1 MSGHAMT
8 APGMSGDAM
17 IEAARLDLAW
27 AASAPR
33 IGAAPEVALVLG
45 SGLGGLAAAVEDP
58 IFLSYED
65 IPGFPVSTAPT
76 HAGRFVLGWLA
87 GRRVVLMQGRV
98 HLYEGW
104 SAQDIALPIRLM
116 RRMGA
121 GTLVVTNA
129 AGALDPALKPGVPM
143 LIEDHLNLTG
153 VNPLIGPN
161 DDALGPRFPDMSRA
175 YDPDL
180 RALAQAAAKDAG
192 EDLPTGI
199 YCGIAGPS
207 LETSAERRW
216 MRSTGAH
223 AVGMSTVLEVTAA
236 VHCGMKAVGLSA
248 ITNAAAGGPDQ
259 QPDTIEEVI
268 ANAER
273 AGARIGRILAELLPR
288 LP

>member
-1 MSGHAMT
+1 MT
-8 APGMSGDAM
+8 APGIANGAM

-33 IGAAPEVALVLG
+33 IGAAPEIALILG

-65 IPGFPVSTAPT
+65 IPGFPVSTAPG
-76 HAGRFVLGWLA
+76 HAGRFVLGWLG
-87 GRRVVLMQGRV
+87 GRRVVMMQGRV

-104 SAQDIALPIRLM
+104 SAQDIALPVRLM
-116 RRMGA
+116 RKMGA
-121 GTLVVTNA
+121 GTLIVTNA

-153 VNPLIGPN
+153 VNPLTGPN

-180 RALAQAAAKDAG
+180 RALTLAAAKEVD
-192 EDLPTGI
+192 EDLPSGI

-216 MRSTGAH
+216 MRSTGAN

-236 VHCGMKAVGLSA
+236 VHCGMKAIGLSA

-259 QPDTIEEVI
+259 QPDTIEEVL
-268 ANAER
+268 ANAAV
-273 AGARIGRILAELLPR
+273 AGDRMARILSALLPR

>member
-8 APGMSGDAM
+8 APGIQNGAM

-33 IGAAPEVALVLG
+33 IGAAPEIALILG

-65 IPGFPVSTAPT
+65 IPGFPVSTAPG
-76 HAGRFVLGWLA
+76 HAGRFVLGWLG
-87 GRRVVLMQGRV
+87 GRRVVMMQGRV

-104 SAQDIALPIRLM
+104 SAQDIALPVRLM
-116 RRMGA
+116 RKMGA
-121 GTLVVTNA
+121 HTLIVTNA
-129 AGALDPALKPGVPM
+129 AGALDPALKPGAPM

-153 VNPLIGPN
+153 VNPLTGPN

-180 RALAQAAAKDAG
+180 RALTLAAAQEVN
-192 EDLPTGI
+192 EDLPSGI

-236 VHCGMKAVGLSA
+236 IHCGMKAIGLSA
-248 ITNAAAGGPDQ
+248 ITNSASGGPDQ
-259 QPDTIEEVI
+259 QPDTLEEVL
-268 ANAER
+268 ANAAI
-273 AGARIGRILAELLPR
+273 AGDRMARILSALLPR